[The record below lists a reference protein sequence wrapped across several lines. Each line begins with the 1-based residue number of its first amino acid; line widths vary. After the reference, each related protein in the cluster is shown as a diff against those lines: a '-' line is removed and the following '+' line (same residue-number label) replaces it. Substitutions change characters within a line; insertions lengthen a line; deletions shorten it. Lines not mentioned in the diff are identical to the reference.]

1 GRVSRELPTEPWPP
15 RALKPP
21 FSRSREKARF
31 HHGLLGRDSG
41 PLQIG
46 QAQQVVGCP
55 PHISHLLDLPTAHMT
70 HLPQS
75 ARLLQ
80 PTEDL
85 FHLLAHPLADLV
97 GERLHP
103 PQHPPPSVSLRTPRR
118 HPLGRHRHV
127 RLDLQVFFHAA
138 Q

>member
-1 GRVSRELPTEPWPP
+1 TFQAGLHSQAGWATATSGHSRARAFAAVTIPSTRSDRAPRGRGALPVEPSGPAP
-15 RALKPP
+15 
-21 FSRSREKARF
+21 
-31 HHGLLGRDSG
+31 GLGRDSG

-46 QAQQVVGCP
+46 QAQQVVGCR

-85 FHLLAHPLADLV
+85 FHLLAHPLAD
-97 GERLHP
+97 
-103 PQHPPPSVSLRTPRR
+103 
-118 HPLGRHRHV
+118 
-127 RLDLQVFFHAA
+127 
-138 Q
+138 